1 MFAQMKHRLA
11 VAGIGILGCA
21 IFPGAA
27 YGQGYPSKPI
37 RLIVPFSPGGGL
49 DSVAR
54 LLGQKLSTGFGQ
66 QVIVDNRPG
75 AGGRIGTVLVAQS
88 APDGYTLLV
97 VGGSVLITA
106 PALYPKLPYDPL
118 KDFSHISLLASAT
131 YVLAVHPSV
140 PVNSVKKLIA
150 LAKSKPG
157 RLNYSSPG
165 GGSIA
170 HLAAE
175 LLSSMAGVKMVH
187 IPYKGSAP
195 GTIALISGET
205 DLMFSN
211 IVPVVPAIKGKRLRP
226 LAITSLK
233 RSPLLP
239 DVPTMSESGL
249 PGFEAE
255 QFYGLLAPAGIPRNI
270 VKRLNEEVVTV
281 MQSPEIKNRLLGD
294 GAQPVGS
301 TPEEFEK
308 LIRTEISKWRKVIK
322 EAGIEG
328 E

>member
-1 MFAQMKHRLA
+1 MFARAKHRFA
-11 VAGIGILGCA
+11 VAGISILGCA
-21 IFPGAA
+21 TFLGGA

-54 LLGQKLSTGFGQ
+54 SLGQKLSTVFRQ

-88 APDGYTLLV
+88 TPDGYTLLV

-118 KDFSHISLLASAT
+118 KDFSHISLLASAA

-140 PVNSVKKLIA
+140 PANSVRGLIQ
-150 LAKSKPG
+150 LAKARPG
-157 RLNYSSPG
+157 QLNYSSPG
-165 GGSIA
+165 AGSIA

-175 LLSSMAGVKMVH
+175 LLSSMAGVKMMHV
-187 IPYKGSAP
+187 PYKGSAP
-195 GTIALISGET
+195 GTIALISGEV

-211 IVPVVPAIKGKRLRP
+211 IVPVIPPIKGKRLRP

-233 RSPLLP
+233 RSALLP
-239 DVPTMSESGL
+239 DVPTMSEAGL
-249 PGFEAE
+249 PGFEAK
-255 QFYGLLAPAGIPRNI
+255 QLYGLLAPAGIPRDI
-270 VKRLNEEVVTV
+270 LKRLNEGAVTA
-281 MQSPEIKNRLLGD
+281 MQSPEIKNRLLSD

-301 TPEEFEK
+301 GPEQFEK
-308 LIRTEISKWRKVIK
+308 VIRTEIAKWRKVIK